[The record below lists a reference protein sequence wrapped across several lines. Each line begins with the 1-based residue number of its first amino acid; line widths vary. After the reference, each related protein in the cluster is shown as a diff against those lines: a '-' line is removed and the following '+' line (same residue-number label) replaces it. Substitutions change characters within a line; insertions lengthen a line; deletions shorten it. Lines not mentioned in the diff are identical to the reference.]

1 MTLKLALLVNC
12 QHIFFQSTL
21 TLSKYGNNCFVLLV
35 LISIHQNIEK
45 LFGFLARLSILAVL
59 HLETSVA
66 VEQTIEQDHC
76 DIMISILSDGQ

>member
-1 MTLKLALLVNC
+1 MTILIWN
-12 QHIFFQSTL
+12 SS
-21 TLSKYGNNCFVLLV
+21 LSRYRNISVVFLV
-35 LISIHQNIEK
+35 LISFHQNIEK

-76 DIMISILSDGQ
+76 DIMISILSDG

>member
-1 MTLKLALLVNC
+1 MTILIWN
-12 QHIFFQSTL
+12 SS
-21 TLSKYGNNCFVLLV
+21 LSRYRNISVVFLV
-35 LISIHQNIEK
+35 LISIHRNIEK

-76 DIMISILSDGQ
+76 DNMISILSDGE

>member
-1 MTLKLALLVNC
+1 MLYIVNTFPFS
-12 QHIFFQSTL
+12 QV
-21 TLSKYGNNCFVLLV
+21 TLSSKYKNDCVVLLV

-76 DIMISILSDGQ
+76 DIMISILKDGE